1 MISGAL
7 RAVGVIIRG
16 VWKVIEFVA
25 AFLYYLLTE
34 IFVDPFILIKPIK
47 IAAKWLYGNCSRFP
61 IISFYFSHFIKPE
74 GKNRAFTWISKTPWM
89 LAIPPTLV
97 VISAMF
103 VKLFAFSL
111 AISRPVLA
119 VVIFVG
125 AKILLVPIALRMW
138 DEARPV
144 VRHDFVLRQIDNVVY
159 FLFHD
164 LPVRAKEIV
173 TTRMRAIKAY
183 FAPIFAPIREKLHA
197 LTQPLRDF
205 LRPLGQ
211 KLKAVLKAWA
221 AAAKKLVRLVF
232 RRAD

>member
-1 MISGAL
+1 MISGVL
-7 RAVGVIIRG
+7 RVIWAVVRG
-16 VWKVIEFVA
+16 VWAAVEFIG
-25 AFLYYLLTE
+25 AFIYYLLTE

-47 IAAKWLYGNCSRFP
+47 IAAKWLYGNCNRFP
-61 IISFYFSHFIKPE
+61 IIGLYFSHFIKPE
-74 GKNRAFTWISKTPWM
+74 GKHRAFIWLSQTPWT
-89 LAIPPTLV
+89 LAIPPALV
-97 VISAMF
+97 VVSAML

-144 VRHDFVLRQIDNVVY
+144 VRRDFVLRQIDNVVY

-173 TTRMRAIKAY
+173 LTRMRAMKAY
-183 FAPIFAPIREKLHA
+183 LAPIFDPVRVRLRALMLPIR
-197 LTQPLRDF
+197 DI

-221 AAAKKLVRLVF
+221 AAARRLVQLVF
-232 RRAD
+232 SKR